1 MRACVRACV
10 CACVSSRKHGSTTGA
25 TKPRSPSSL
34 PAAIQHVRFPAAP
47 AVVASLSFSETHF
60 PLMTFKTKFDFD
72 HSSFELIQVS
82 VTLQTSALHLM
93 CMYRPPPSRKN
104 KLTDSLF
111 SEQFPDLIDT
121 CNSLRGQICILGD
134 MNIHYDCPDHP
145 LTSKTLDLLYMYN
158 FKQVATQSTHR
169 RGHILDCIIIRSSDQ
184 IHLSSEVTDS
194 LESDHLC
201 VMSCFDVSVA
211 RSCPVY
217 RYVRNIRGI
226 DRSAFVADL
235 ETELVVIGHSLSAD
249 QYNVTLLGK
258 SLHRRRRVV
267 SRSFPCLTNTPLPL
281 RVE

>member
-1 MRACVRACV
+1 
-10 CACVSSRKHGSTTGA
+10 
-25 TKPRSPSSL
+25 
-34 PAAIQHVRFPAAP
+34 
-47 AVVASLSFSETHF
+47 
-60 PLMTFKTKFDFD
+60 
-72 HSSFELIQVS
+72 
-82 VTLQTSALHLM
+82 M

-121 CNSLRGQICILGD
+121 CNSLRGQICIIGD
-134 MNIHYDCPDHP
+134 MNIHYDCSDHP

-158 FKQVATQSTHR
+158 FKQVVTQSTHR
-169 RGHILDCIIIRSSDQ
+169 RGHILDCIIIRPSDQ

-201 VMSCFDVSVA
+201 VMSCVDVSVA

-235 ETELVVIGHSLSAD
+235 ETELVGIGHSLSAD
-249 QYNVTLLGK
+249 Q
-258 SLHRRRRVV
+258 
-267 SRSFPCLTNTPLPL
+267 
-281 RVE
+281 